1 MSNLV
6 PFRLLSSV
14 ASLNHTLEGW
24 TLLAEGTQEKRF
36 FCHYVPF
43 ETPFARAPLVQLS
56 IVGVD
61 ASNEDNLRLKVR
73 AIDINQLG
81 FTIEAET
88 WFNSRIWSLDISWL
102 AIGE

>member
-14 ASLNHTLEGW
+14 ASLNHDLEGW
-24 TLLAEGTQEKRF
+24 TLLGAGTEEKRF

-43 ETPFARAPLVQLS
+43 ESPFSRAPLVQLS

-61 ASNEDNLRLKVR
+61 ASNEDNLRLRVR

-88 WFNSRIWSLDISWL
+88 RFNTRIWSVDVSWL

>member
-6 PFRLLSSV
+6 PFKLLSSV
-14 ASLNHTLEGW
+14 ESLSHLLDGW
-24 TLLAEGTQEKRF
+24 TLLEAATDEERVF
-36 FCHYVPF
+36 RYSVPF
-43 ETPFARAPLVQLS
+43 ESPFSRAPVVQLS

-73 AIDINQLG
+73 AIDITDQG

-88 WFNSRIWSLDISWL
+88 WFNTRVWGVDVSWL

>member
-6 PFRLLSSV
+6 PFKLLSSI
-14 ASLNHTLEGW
+14 ASLNHLLEGW
-24 TLLAEGTQEKRF
+24 TLLEAGTEEKRF
-36 FCHYVPF
+36 FCQYVSFESPF
-43 ETPFARAPLVQLS
+43 SRAPLVQLS

-61 ASNEDNLRLKVR
+61 ASNDDNLRLKVR

-81 FTIEAET
+81 FTIEAAT
-88 WFNSRIWSLDISWL
+88 WFNTRIWSVEVSWL